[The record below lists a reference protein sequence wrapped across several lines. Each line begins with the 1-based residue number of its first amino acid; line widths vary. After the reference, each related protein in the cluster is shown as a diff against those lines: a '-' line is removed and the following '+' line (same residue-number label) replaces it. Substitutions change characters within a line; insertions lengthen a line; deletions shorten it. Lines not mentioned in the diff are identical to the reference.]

1 MYPKIDLT
9 ATFIPLK
16 YSADGLMIMSQTTLN
31 VRIIVPDRKIIILDG
46 GR

>member
-1 MYPKIDLT
+1 MFLKIDLNP
-9 ATFIPLK
+9 FIPSK